1 MSCVNGQEA
10 LRAIRAAGDPAAASS
25 DEIDGMLMHAEEC
38 PTCSAELR
46 EVAARAILAQS
57 PAIRMDPARAARLR
71 ARVLASTSGGS
82 LSAVPSMR
90 AVRPRRRSRTL
101 ASVGWLASAG
111 LSVALLAHH
120 GFHEPLSSGWLVAAL
135 FAAVALGLG
144 IYAQAQKRHAEELE
158 HRLSTQDSPH
168 PDDRPGSPGL

>member
-1 MSCVNGQEA
+1 MSCANGQEA
-10 LRAIRAAGDPAAASS
+10 LRAIRAAGDPAAVSP
-25 DEIDGMLMHAEEC
+25 DEIDGMLLHAEEC
-38 PTCSAELR
+38 PVCSAELR
-46 EVAARAILAQS
+46 EAAARAILAQS
-57 PAIRMDPARAARLR
+57 PPVRRDPARAARLR
-71 ARVLASTSGGS
+71 SQVLARATGGG

-101 ASVGWLASAG
+101 ASVGWLASAA

-144 IYAQAQKRHAEELE
+144 IYAQAQKRHAAELE
-158 HRLSTQDSPH
+158 RRLNSHEPPH
-168 PDDRPGSPGL
+168 PHDRPGSSG